1 MPDLLAY
8 EPETPISPIIR
19 DAFFDALN
27 PKSSTAIAVKE
38 DGSVAIKAN
47 QPPPE
52 AKPEKAEGEGVQL
65 AGAAKPTTTP
75 GAQPTQ
81 PTQPFTGFG
90 PAIAALMAAPTG
102 GVSAATLTG
111 LTPEQITGLLNVES
125 AKQRMRQG
133 TIEQLLG
140 LPYKQALTAKA
151 LRPGEQPLPLGLR
164 TRAAE
169 ALISQRLREPT
180 KPRTLTEAKE
190 LKAAPGAPAK
200 YPQGDWWRSPAG
212 DIKFYDKGEDV
223 PRGWERVPS
232 REQVPPR
239 ESVYEKTIAIKALD
253 TLRSYTHDV
262 KTGKLLDVPDVTG
275 ISALNETLG
284 KEGKEVVGIRMPST
298 KRKWAGIDWLKKD
311 LAGQMVYV
319 IVEEG
324 GDATDAEVKDALV
337 SAYGYTPEEADAVI
351 RLKRGK

>member
-1 MPDLLAY
+1 MADLLAY

-52 AKPEKAEGEGVQL
+52 AKPEKAEGEGTQPV
-65 AGAAKPTTTP
+65 GAAKPTTTP
-75 GAQPTQ
+75 EAQPTQ
-81 PTQPFTGFG
+81 PVQPFASLG
-90 PAIAALMAAPTG
+90 PAIAALMSAPTG

-133 TIEQLLG
+133 TIGQLLG
-140 LPYKQALTAKA
+140 LPYRQALTAKA
-151 LRPGEQPLPLGLR
+151 LRPELTYEQQMGLKLAGKEPQVPLAIR
-164 TRAAE
+164 TKAMQ
-169 ALISQRLREPT
+169 ALIEKRKREPS
-180 KPRTLTEAKE
+180 
-190 LKAAPGAPAK
+190 
-200 YPQGDWWRSPAG
+200 PQGDWWRSPAG
-212 DIKFYDKGEDV
+212 DIKFFDKGEDV
-223 PRGWERVPS
+223 PKGWERVPS
-232 REQVPPR
+232 REQVAPR
-239 ESVYEKTIAIKALD
+239 ETVYEKTIAIKALD
-253 TLRSYTHDV
+253 TLRSYTHDAE
-262 KTGKLLDVPDVTG
+262 TGKLLDVPDVTG
-275 ISALNETLG
+275 IGALNETLG

-298 KRKWAGIDWLKKD
+298 KRKWLGIDWLKKD
-311 LAGQMVYV
+311 LAGQMIYV

-324 GDATDAEVKDALV
+324 GDATDAEVRDALV

-351 RLKRGK
+351 KLKRGK